1 MIIVIFQLQLLLPQ
15 IFLSYL
21 QTSAT
26 TSNIIGPTMLR
37 VTHLHKAK
45 CLTSFKLCATTPN
58 NMQQHHATGCANR
71 CNMSYPTMLGDV
83 AQWLPMLM
91 QHVIS
96 NNVGKCCTVA
106 SYADLRVLVMGLT
119 VPVLILFHSVGN
131 VELHTK
137 PNFRWLYNGSLITSC
152 KEM

>member
-1 MIIVIFQLQLLLPQ
+1 MSEVKYTAHKIIIVTFQLQLLLPQ

-21 QTSAT
+21 QTNAT
-26 TSNIIGPTMLR
+26 TSNIVGTYCI
-37 VTHLHKAK
+37 HLHKAK
-45 CLTSFKLCATTPN
+45 SLNQFQTLHNNSQQYATACDR
-58 NMQQHHATGCANR
+58 MCKQ
-71 CNMSYPTMLGDV
+71 
-83 AQWLPMLM
+83 M
-91 QHVIS
+91 QHVTS
-96 NNVGKCCTVA
+96 NNVGRCCTVPP
-106 SYADLRVLVMGLT
+106 YADLHVLVMGLT